1 MECCDDHLFVF
12 ILTLV
17 ILMMLKLWRDRR
29 SYDDRLLRAERTI
42 DTLRLLLAQTQSV
55 LKIKSEFI
63 VANEFRCKKKATSD
77 QEFRSRWEE
86 QELFLADLSFA
97 VQDLLQKRGSNLIF
111 APLAQWIARSTSNAE
126 VAGSNPVRSIVFLF
140 GRSTLTCYFN

>member
-97 VQDLLQKRGSNLIF
+97 VQDLLQKRV
-111 APLAQWIARSTSNAE
+111 E
-126 VAGSNPVRSIVFLF
+126 VI
-140 GRSTLTCYFN
+140 